1 MASND
6 PTDTGGLFI
15 GRRPGTA
22 PVHFKQ
28 APPDTSRRQ
37 LRRDAALAHV
47 LLAVE
52 LILCLSLFGP
62 QPLGWL
68 WIGSQVE
75 YLTGSGTA
83 GIATVVLGC
92 LASLMFTMAVAKH
105 VDHAWKL
112 VRRAAGYGQK
122 RGALELI
129 FVACVCVLLVAFAI
143 WFFLL
148 EGPGPSLAP

>member
-148 EGPGPSLAP
+148 ESPGPSLAP